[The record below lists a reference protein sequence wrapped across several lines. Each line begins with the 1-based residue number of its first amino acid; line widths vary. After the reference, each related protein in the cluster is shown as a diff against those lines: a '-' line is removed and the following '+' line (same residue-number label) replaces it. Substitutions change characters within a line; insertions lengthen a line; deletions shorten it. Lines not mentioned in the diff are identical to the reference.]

1 MSVEDGQKVKEDDR
15 LINYDTN
22 GSKRQQ
28 LANKVDQAQSQVD
41 SDYQKMNQNPN
52 NSQLQSKLNQ
62 DQSALNEAQQ
72 SLAQYDRQVNDSMN
86 ASFDGKINIKNDL
99 DVGEGQPILQLISD
113 NLQINATVTE
123 FDVNKI
129 KEGDE
134 VDVSVNSTG
143 KKGKGKILK
152 IDELPYKI

>member
-1 MSVEDGQKVKEDDR
+1 MFILIYIVKYLEIINIHKETPISLEGKASPESVKTYNNNNTVGTFLSVSVEDGQKVKEDDR

-99 DVGEGQPILQLISD
+99 DVGEGQPI
-113 NLQINATVTE
+113 
-123 FDVNKI
+123 
-129 KEGDE
+129 
-134 VDVSVNSTG
+134 
-143 KKGKGKILK
+143 
-152 IDELPYKI
+152 